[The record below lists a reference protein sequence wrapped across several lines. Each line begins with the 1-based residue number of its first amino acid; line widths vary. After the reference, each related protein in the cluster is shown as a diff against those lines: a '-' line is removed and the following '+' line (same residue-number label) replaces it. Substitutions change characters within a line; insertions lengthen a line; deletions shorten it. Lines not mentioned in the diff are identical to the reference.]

1 MEHCYNVVWADD
13 DVQSLL
19 EDYNSLFK
27 RNGINIIPFESA
39 KPAIDYIRAN
49 YSLIDGII
57 VDAKFSRA
65 GEAVQE
71 EGRSFPGLSMFMQE
85 LNSLRNESSMPY
97 PCWIFTGY
105 GDLLREK
112 YDKDDLSGF
121 EDEIIRKGANYEI
134 IKEWVSSMCD
144 TIALTQSKE
153 FRLRQENAKLFEL
166 CTESYL
172 GRSMS
177 QTLFNVLDCESKNEK
192 IIFTSFRDILEEMM
206 DLLVRDGVIDNLTTK
221 TAINERISKLEKA
234 YKNRLPQYVVPSLK
248 LLFVSSPLSHSGT
261 QEKEDVQNGVV
272 PLMYETLLVTL
283 KNIAPWF
290 KSFIDTERMIK
301 ASKDVSGEILTPSSD
316 KQVSDRTPIDSIPS
330 EPGVL
335 TVYSW
340 SVRLD
345 NGQYARIE
353 KNMVQR
359 SWKPGTPVKVITT
372 KDANGKQVVKE
383 IVGIGKK

>member
-19 EDYNSLFK
+19 EDYNSLFE

-49 YSLIDGII
+49 CNLIDGII
-57 VDAKFSRA
+57 VDAKFSRD

-85 LNSLRNESSMPY
+85 LNSLRNEANMPY

-105 GDLLREK
+105 GDLLRDK
-112 YDKDDLSGF
+112 YDSDDLSGF
-121 EDEIIRKGANYEI
+121 EDEIIRKGANFEI
-134 IKEWVSSMCD
+134 IKEWVSSMCEK
-144 TIALTQSKE
+144 IALIQSKE
-153 FRLRQENAKLFEL
+153 FKLRQENSKLFEL
-166 CTESYL
+166 CTETYL

-177 QTLFNVLDCESKNEK
+177 QTLLNILDCESKNEQ
-192 IIFTSFRDILEEMM
+192 IIFTSFRDVLEEMLN
-206 DLLVRDGVIDNLTTK
+206 LLVRDGIIDNLTAK

-234 YKNRLPQYVVPSLK
+234 YKDRLPQYVVPSLK
-248 LLFVSSPLSHSGT
+248 LLLVSSPLSHSGT

-272 PLMYETLLVTL
+272 PFMYETLLITL
-283 KNIAPWF
+283 KNIVPWF

-301 ASKDVSGEILTPSSD
+301 ANKDISGETVTPSSEH
-316 KQVSDRTPIDSIPS
+316 QVSDTTPIDSRPS
-330 EPGVL
+330 ESGVL
-335 TVYSW
+335 TVSFW

-345 NGQYARIE
+345 NGQYARID
-353 KNMVQR
+353 KNR
-359 SWKPGTPVKVITT
+359 ERYTCLH
-372 KDANGKQVVKE
+372 
-383 IVGIGKK
+383 